1 MVRQANN
8 ISVTGSARR
17 SLLACAA
24 LLLVGADAMAAQ
36 RFISSTRLTTD
47 DTGATLSVEF
57 NCKVTYV
64 RHSPKARGDRLTIEL
79 DPTTICNGVSPQ
91 AAQSRARLRP
101 LNADAVNLVD
111 VEYDG
116 ESLADPTLML
126 NFSEPVSF
134 SIASR
139 TPVTFRVDIRIEAGA
154 SADEGSNASSTLAQH
169 RQVVHEKRP
178 SVPFVINLASF
189 QRIPTMADAAGIDV
203 PDGRRLFFS
212 KALIDGA
219 TWYRLRLGDFASAEE
234 ARNVLATTGG
244 GFPDAWIGNSG
255 DASTD
260 VELVGAATVAA
271 APLPEDGDEVDRL
284 MAEARREIVSG
295 NTPRAIQIYTKVLQL
310 PPHPRHPE
318 AQEYL
323 AVAREKQ
330 GQLAHAKAEYQRYLS
345 LYPNAEG
352 AARVSQRLAAMLASD
367 RPADGVATA
376 AAGARQAGGAWRL
389 QTYAA
394 QYYRRD
400 VNQRNEQEEI
410 ISQSALYSDINVD
423 ARRRGERFDLSA
435 RLSGGYRN
443 DFLEDGVGSG
453 NETRVSY
460 AYVDIDDAVTGLRAR
475 LGRQSRNTGGVLGRF
490 DGLELGYQLT
500 ERVVL
505 GSVVGKP
512 AYSANDGVD
521 SARTFYGASVNYG
534 PVLDGLELGL
544 YFIQQDIEDIN
555 DRKATGF
562 EFRYFGERQ
571 SVWGLIDYDTGYGE
585 IGSAFL
591 QTNWR
596 VTDRFSLHGSLDRR
610 RSPFLSTGNAIIGQ
624 PVEDFAQL
632 ADIFFEDE
640 LRQLALDRSPVSTT
654 YSIGIAHS
662 LTPNLQFNAD
672 ANRST
677 IAATPDSGGVIGSPA
692 SEYNYLSANL
702 VASSLFREGDVII
715 VGSRYSDSGAARV
728 TTLTLDGRFPFRA
741 GLRVNPRLRV
751 DRRERLALDGYEW
764 FYYGGLRLQYRPSRG
779 FRVELEAGKQFN
791 VQDGDVGIDD
801 RESWFVNL
809 GYQLFF

>member
-1 MVRQANN
+1 MRADN
-8 ISVTGSARR
+8 SALAGPARR
-17 SLLACAA
+17 TLLVCAA
-24 LLLVGADAMAAQ
+24 LLLVGTDALAAQ

-57 NCKVTYV
+57 NCKVTYL
-64 RHSPKARGDRLTIEL
+64 RHAPEARGDRLTIEL

-91 AAQSRARLRP
+91 SAQSRARLRP

-116 ESLADPTLML
+116 ESLTDPTLML
-126 NFSEPVSF
+126 NFSKPVSF

-139 TPVTFRVDIRIEAGA
+139 TPVTFRIDIRIEAGA
-154 SADEGSNASSTLAQH
+154 PADQDPTAGNTLAQH
-169 RQVVHEKRP
+169 RQVVHEKP
-178 SVPFVINLASF
+178 PAVPFVINLASF
-189 QRIPTMADAAGIDV
+189 QRTPTIADAAGIEV

-212 KALIDGA
+212 EALIDGV

-234 ARNVLATTGG
+234 ARNALAATGG
-244 GFPDAWIGNSG
+244 GFPDAWIGKSG

-260 VELVGAATVAA
+260 VELVGASSIATV
-271 APLPEDGDEVDRL
+271 PLPEDGDEVDRL
-284 MAEARREIVSG
+284 MAEARREMVSG

-310 PPHPRHPE
+310 PAHPRHPE

-367 RPADGVATA
+367 RPADSVASA
-376 AAGARQAGGAWRL
+376 AAGARQSGGAWRL

-400 VNQRNEQEEI
+400 VNQRSEQEEI

-423 ARRRGERFDLSA
+423 ARRRGERFDFSA

-443 DFLEDGVGSG
+443 DFLDDGVGSG

-460 AYVDIDDAVTGLRAR
+460 AYVDVDDAVTGLRAR

-490 DGLELGYQLT
+490 DGLELGYQVT
-500 ERVVL
+500 ERIVL

-521 SARTFYGASVNYG
+521 RSRTFYGASVNYG
-534 PVLDGLELGL
+534 PLLDGLELGV

-596 VTDRFSLHGSLDRR
+596 VTDRFSLHGSVDRR
-610 RSPFLSTGNAIIGQ
+610 RSPFLSTGNAMIGQ
-624 PVEDFAQL
+624 PVEDFTQL
-632 ADIFFEDE
+632 ADIFLEDE

-654 YSIGIAHS
+654 YSIGVAHS

-715 VGSRYSDSGAARV
+715 IGSRYSDSGAAKV
-728 TTLTLDGRFPFRA
+728 TTLTLDGRFPFRS
-741 GLRVNPRLRV
+741 GLRINPRLRV
-751 DRRERLALDGYEW
+751 DRRERVALDGYEW
-764 FYYGGLRLQYRPSRG
+764 FYYSGLRLQYRANRG
-779 FRVELEAGKQFN
+779 FRIELEAGKQFS
-791 VQDGDVGIDD
+791 VQDSDVGIDD